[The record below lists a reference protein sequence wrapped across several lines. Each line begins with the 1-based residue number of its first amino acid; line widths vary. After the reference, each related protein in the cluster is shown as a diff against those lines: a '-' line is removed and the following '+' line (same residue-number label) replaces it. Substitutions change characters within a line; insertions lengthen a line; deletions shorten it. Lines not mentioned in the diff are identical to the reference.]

1 MLDKSSIEI
10 IKADLSVPSHGNAIV
25 TLMDEYARD
34 PMGGGKGLSDYVKNN
49 LISKLS
55 QRNNCH
61 IVLAF
66 GVRIR
71 EASAAYGRLTPTAEA
86 SPVENRQPAGLV
98 ICFEGFSTFACQSLL
113 NIHDAM
119 VANDYR
125 GRGLSKMMLEVV
137 EKIAI
142 DLGCCKLTLEVLEGN
157 HIAQKAYRS
166 FGFKGYELNPE
177 MGKALFWEKKLW

>member
-10 IKADLSVPSHGNAIV
+10 IKADLFVVSHGNAIV

-34 PMGGGKGLSDYVKNN
+34 PMGGGKGLSDYVKTN

-55 QRNNCH
+55 QRNSCH
-61 IVLAF
+61 VVLAF
-66 GVRIR
+66 V
-71 EASAAYGRLTPTAEA
+71 
-86 SPVENRQPAGLV
+86 NRQPAGLV
-98 ICFEGFSTFACQSLL
+98 ICFEGFSTFACQPLL
-113 NIHDAM
+113 NIHD
-119 VANDYR
+119 VIISSNYR
-125 GRGLSKMMLEVV
+125 GNGISKIMLAAV

-157 HIAQKAYRS
+157 HIAQKAYHS

-177 MGKALFWEKKLW
+177 IGKALFWEKKL